1 MRPKHGRFPRTAAL
15 VATLAL
21 AAAVALPR
29 GAFADAVVGQ
39 PAPAFTLTGTDGKPH
54 ALADYQGKYVVLE
67 WINHDCPFV
76 KKHYGSGNMQKL
88 QKKYTEQGVVW
99 LSVNSSAP
107 GKQGNYPPEQANALT
122 KEKNAAPTALLLD
135 PDGTVG
141 KAYGAKT
148 TPHMYVIDPKGTLVY
163 AGGIDD
169 KPSTDP
175 ADIAAARN
183 HVDQALGEALA
194 GKPVTVASSTPYGCS
209 VKY

>member
-1 MRPKHGRFPRTAAL
+1 MRIKHGAFPR
-15 VATLAL
+15 ATAL
-21 AAAVALPR
+21 AALLALSALALPR
-29 GAFADAVVGQ
+29 GASADAVVGQ

-54 ALADYQGKYVVLE
+54 SLADYKGKYVVLE

-99 LSVNSSAP
+99 LSINSSAP

-122 KEKNAAPTALLLD
+122 AEKKALPTALLLD

-141 KAYGAKT
+141 KEYGAKT
-148 TPHMYVIDPKGTLVY
+148 TPHMYVIDPEGELVY

-169 KPSTDP
+169 KPSTDA

-183 HVDQALGEALA
+183 HVDQALAEALA
-194 GKPVTVASSTPYGCS
+194 GKPITVASSTPYGCS